1 MPTNEKPAAKRPLP
15 TVSRMLEDGTL
26 IELLYDAGKRQTA
39 LAVSLSDGTSSIV
52 TQVDLPT
59 GERLVPYSAENNLIA
74 SGCVLLPPDIG
85 EFGDKGDLLAE
96 IRAFIHRYVD
106 VSPAFE
112 DIAAH
117 YVLLTWVYDAFKEL
131 GALRLRGDYGTGKT
145 RGLLAI
151 GSLCYKPFF
160 ASGASTVS
168 PIFHILDAFRG
179 TLILDEAD
187 FRFSD
192 ATAELTKVLNNG
204 TVDGLP
210 VLRTMSNR
218 HRELNPQAFRV
229 FGPKLIAMRG
239 HFNDKALESRFI
251 TEETGGRSLRTD
263 IPIHTPDALA
273 TEAAALRAKLLAWR
287 FAARRTIA
295 PDPGRALAGVEPRI
309 NQTALALLSLVDEE
323 DARRRIC
330 AALMVEHEARRA
342 DRSESVEAAMVAAL
356 AEAFAASNAA
366 NVPVNEVAT
375 RFNARAGLELGQVM
389 SNKWVGSFL
398 RNRLHLRT
406 LKTAGVYA
414 VPREERSRVAALAE
428 RFGTMAS
435 PTSPQSP

>member
-1 MPTNEKPAAKRPLP
+1 
-15 TVSRMLEDGTL
+15 MLEDGTI
-26 IELLYDAGKRQTA
+26 IELLYDRGKRSTA
-39 LAVSLSDGTSSIV
+39 LAVARPDRVTSIESS
-52 TQVDLPT
+52 VDLPT

-74 SGCVLLPPDIG
+74 SGCVLLPPEIG
-85 EFGDKGDLLAE
+85 DFGDKGDLLAE

-112 DIAAH
+112 DIASH

-151 GSLCYKPFF
+151 GSLCNKPFF

-179 TLILDEAD
+179 TLVLDEAD

-210 VLRTMSNR
+210 VLRTMANR

-229 FGPKLIAMRG
+229 FGPKLIAMRSR
-239 HFNDKALESRFI
+239 FNDKALESRFI

-263 IPIHTPDALA
+263 IPIHTPSSLSE
-273 TEAAALRAKLLAWR
+273 EAAVLRSKLLAWR
-287 FAARRTIA
+287 FASRRTIEPR
-295 PDPGRALAGVEPRI
+295 PDRALSGVEPRI
-309 NQTALALLSLVDEE
+309 NQTALALLSLIDDEATR
-323 DARRRIC
+323 ARVG
-330 AALMVEHEARRA
+330 AALHAEQEVIRA
-342 DRSESVEAAMVAAL
+342 DRSESLEASMLAALVEAFEHAGAVGAAVGAVAA
-356 AEAFAASNAA
+356 
-366 NVPVNEVAT
+366 
-375 RFNARAGLELGQVM
+375 RFNARASCDLGQTM
-389 SNKWVGSFL
+389 TNKWVGSFL
-398 RNRLHLRT
+398 RTRLHLRT
-406 LKTAGVYA
+406 VKSAGVYV
-414 VPREERSRVAALAE
+414 VPRDESGRVAALAA
-428 RFGTMAS
+428 RFAPADAS
-435 PTSPQSP
+435 